1 MTTKIGTPYYVSP
14 EILEGKYDNSC
25 DIWSIGVITYIML
38 CGYPPFNA
46 TTENQLF
53 RKILCCD
60 YEFAEDDWKDIS
72 PEAKDFVRQCL

>member
-14 EILEGKYDNSC
+14 EVLEGKYDNSC
-25 DIWSIGVITYIML
+25 DIWSLGVIAYIML

-46 TTENQLF
+46 ENENQLF

-60 YEFAEDDWKDIS
+60 YEFNPDDWNRIS
-72 PEAKDFVRQCL
+72 SEA

>member
-14 EILEGKYDNSC
+14 EILEGRYDNSC

-60 YEFAEDDWKDIS
+60 YAFADDDW
-72 PEAKDFVRQCL
+72 